1 MVQAHHLLK
10 LAGQDPQQTRLQD
23 LSFLPHNLSKG
34 AMVPIRAISNRAMV
48 STAVRLAAN
57 MLASVELGVTKPL
70 DKVTRTANMEATKH
84 LLAIIMAIANNVA
97 DGVATT
103 DTN

>member
-10 LAGQDPQQTRLQD
+10 LADQDPQQTRLQD
-23 LSFLPHNLSKG
+23 LSFLPHNLSKE
-34 AMVPIRAISNRAMV
+34 AMEATRAISNRAMV
-48 STAVRLAAN
+48 STAARLVVN
-57 MLASVELGVTKPL
+57 MLASAELEVTRPL

-84 LLAIIMAIANNVA
+84 LEAIIMAIANNVA